1 MSAISL
7 QELEKLRK
15 SALFSTRLSNE
26 MKSQII
32 DAKVRELVSE
42 IKRNIS
48 KQNAVI
54 EVLVLKMLSPS

>member
-54 EVLVLKMLSPS
+54 EVLVLKS

>member
-7 QELEKLRK
+7 HELEKLRK

-32 DAKVRELVSE
+32 DAKVRELVAE
-42 IKRNIS
+42 IKRYIS
-48 KQNAVI
+48 KSNAVI
-54 EVLVLKMLSPS
+54 EVLVLK

>member
-15 SALFSTRLSNE
+15 NTLFSTRLSNE

-54 EVLVLKMLSPS
+54 EVVLLKS

>member
-15 SALFSTRLSNE
+15 SALFSIRLSNE

-54 EVLVLKMLSPS
+54 EVILLKS

>member
-54 EVLVLKMLSPS
+54 EVILLKS

>member
-32 DAKVRELVSE
+32 DAKVRELVFE

-54 EVLVLKMLSPS
+54 EVILLKS

>member
-54 EVLVLKMLSPS
+54 EVLVLK

>member
-54 EVLVLKMLSPS
+54 EVILLK

>member
-54 EVLVLKMLSPS
+54 EVVLLKS

>member
-32 DAKVRELVSE
+32 DSKVRELVSE

-48 KQNAVI
+48 KSNAVL
-54 EVLVLKMLSPS
+54 EVILLKS

>member
-1 MSAISL
+1 M

-54 EVLVLKMLSPS
+54 EVVLLKS

>member
-15 SALFSTRLSNE
+15 NALFSTRLSNE

-54 EVLVLKMLSPS
+54 EVILLKS

>member
-1 MSAISL
+1 
-7 QELEKLRK
+7 
-15 SALFSTRLSNE
+15 

-54 EVLVLKMLSPS
+54 EVVLLKSWKVDYELTENAENWSN

>member
-15 SALFSTRLSNE
+15 SALFSIRLSNE

-54 EVLVLKMLSPS
+54 EVLVLK

>member
-1 MSAISL
+1 MKMSL

-54 EVLVLKMLSPS
+54 EVLVLK

>member
-48 KQNAVI
+48 KSNAVI
-54 EVLVLKMLSPS
+54 EVILLKS

>member
-7 QELEKLRK
+7 QELEKLQK
-15 SALFSTRLSNE
+15 NALFSTRLSNE

-32 DAKVRELVSE
+32 DAKVRELASE

-48 KQNAVI
+48 KPNAVI
-54 EVLVLKMLSPS
+54 EVLVLTSSV